1 MYTKIIFNQFNYKRN
16 NFTLTKEIIFEKCN
30 LLIGHNGSGKST
42 VINSLSSVVSD
53 FDKIKIYANDKK
65 IDDPFRY
72 AVDNIYIVT
81 DNPVFK
87 SKYIKLCKIFENKEI
102 KKEDIKLLGLN
113 KFENN
118 CVLELSLGNRQKLAI
133 LLALHSNKKI
143 ILLDEATNGIDKMS
157 ITIICDMLINSNK
170 QIIFAT
176 HDTEV
181 IERLGKCGTITK
193 FD

>member
-1 MYTKIIFNQFNYKRN
+1 M
-16 NFTLTKEIIFEKCN
+16 
-30 LLIGHNGSGKST
+30 
-42 VINSLSSVVSD
+42 INSLSSVVSD
-53 FDKIKIYANDKK
+53 FDKIQIYVNNQKIN
-65 IDDPFRY
+65 DPFRF

-87 SKYIKLCKIFENKEI
+87 SKYIKLRKIFKHQEI
-102 KKEDIKLLGLN
+102 KKSDIKLLGLN

-133 LLALHSNKKI
+133 LLALYSNKKI